1 MAIPL
6 RMQLLWKV
14 LSGFGAGSADDVPAA
29 EVPAARERRR
39 RLLAMPGSSTI
50 VGKAHPDVLASTKSV
65 DGAGGS
71 TISARIYRPAG
82 AGDELLPAVV
92 HLHGGGYVL
101 GDPQQSEWWCS
112 SVAHDANVVVVSVDY
127 RQAPEHPYPTSVE
140 DAYAAVRWV
149 VLRAADIGAQG
160 EHLAVMGDSLG
171 GGLAAAVC
179 LMARDRGGPTIMFQ
193 LLLYPAV
200 DMVNHY
206 PSEDENEFA
215 PILGKADLA
224 ADAVSSPGAQHE
236 PYASPLLGDH
246 HGLPSAMI
254 MTAQHDPLRDQGAA
268 YAEALRAAA
277 VEVRLTNY
285 VDAVHGFVNVPGAV
299 PASRQALA
307 DAAAALRTALHA

>member
-65 DGAGGS
+65 DGADGV
-71 TISARIYRPAG
+71 TISARIYRPAS

-92 HLHGGGYVL
+92 HFHGGGFVL
-101 GDPQQSEWWCS
+101 GDPQQTEWWCS
-112 SVAHDANVVVVSVDY
+112 SLAHDANVVVLSVDY

-140 DAYAAVRWV
+140 DAYAATRWV
-149 VLRAADIGAQG
+149 VRRAADIGAHD
-160 EHLAVMGDSLG
+160 ERLAVMGDSLG
-171 GGLAAAVC
+171 GSLAAAVC
-179 LMARDRGGPTIMFQ
+179 LMARDRGGPSIMFQ

-215 PILGKADLA
+215 PILGKADLV
-224 ADAVSSPGAQHE
+224 ADAVGSRGVQHE

-246 HGLPSAMI
+246 HGLPPAMI

-268 YAEALRAAA
+268 YAEALRAAG

-285 VDAVHGFVNVPGAV
+285 VDAVHGFVSVPGAV

-307 DAAAALRTALHA
+307 DAAAALRAALHG

>member
-14 LSGFGAGSADDVPAA
+14 LSGFGAGSVDDVPAS

-65 DGAGGS
+65 DGAEGAK
-71 TISARIYRPAG
+71 IPARIYRPAG
-82 AGDELLPAVV
+82 AGDELLPPVV
-92 HLHGGGYVL
+92 HFHGGGFVL

-140 DAYAAVRWV
+140 DAYAATRWV
-149 VLRAADIGAQG
+149 VLRAADIGAQN
-160 EHLAVMGDSLG
+160 ERIAVMGDSIG
-171 GGLAAAVC
+171 GGLTAAVC
-179 LMARDRGGPTIMFQ
+179 LMARDRGEPSVTFQ
-193 LLLYPAV
+193 LLIYPPV

-224 ADAVSSPGAQHE
+224 AGAGSTPGTQHE
-236 PYASPLLGDH
+236 PYVSPLLGDH
-246 HGLPSAMI
+246 HGLPPAMI
-254 MTAQHDPLRDQGAA
+254 MTAQHDPLRDQGVA
-268 YAEALRAAA
+268 YAEALRAAG

-285 VDAVHGFVNVPGAV
+285 VDAVHGFISVPGAV

-307 DAAAALRTALHA
+307 DAVAALRTALHA